1 MNRVFNIC
9 DIDDMTTGRATLE
22 QEEEYR
28 QAITS
33 FLLSIKLYPSINEI
47 VSSHLPNNVNYNLS
61 ISLQDEMFLH
71 NSNQLLSVADKEVE
85 NYLVALHTGRLA
97 LHLLIDSKSLTD
109 DLNLYILNQDISK
122 DCIEYFSCI
131 ENLVVLAYTA
141 KTDFFDDYLP
151 QDISHL
157 SNEKENEYYNSTVR
171 TRVTS
176 FD

>member
-1 MNRVFNIC
+1 
-9 DIDDMTTGRATLE
+9 
-22 QEEEYR
+22 
-28 QAITS
+28 
-33 FLLSIKLYPSINEI
+33 
-47 VSSHLPNNVNYNLS
+47 
-61 ISLQDEMFLH
+61 MFLH
-71 NSNQLLSVADKEVE
+71 NSNQLFSIADNEVE
-85 NYLVALHTGRLA
+85 KYLTTFHTGRLA